1 MGLLLSGEL
10 SIFHSFKD
18 NLLDAL
24 TLLLTRQST
33 PRLIEP
39 APNDEQ
45 LKHILDAG
53 ARVPDHAGLAPWEFI
68 IATGDGLERLG
79 SIFATASRL
88 NGAED
93 EFIAKAKNMPLRAP
107 MVITVVAK
115 VKHHPKVPEFEQHL
129 AAGCAAMA
137 MQQAAFAQG
146 LGAIWRTGA
155 LAFDRNVHQSLGLE
169 ETDQIVGF
177 LYIGTPAIKANL
189 KPTKAG
195 SSFARYI

>member
-1 MGLLLSGEL
+1 M
-10 SIFHSFKD
+10 
-18 NLLDAL
+18 DAL

-33 PRLIEP
+33 PRLIAP
-39 APNDEQ
+39 APTDEQ
-45 LKHILDAG
+45 LKNIMDAG
-53 ARVPDHAGLAPWEFI
+53 ARVPDHAGLTPWEFI

-79 SIFATASRL
+79 TIFAKASQL
-88 NGAED
+88 KGAEE
-93 EFIAKAKNMPLRAP
+93 EFIAKTKNMPLRAP

-115 VKHHPKVPEFEQHL
+115 VKQHPKVPEFEQHL

-155 LAFDRNVHQSLGLE
+155 LAFDRNVHQSLSLD

-177 LYIGTPAIKANL
+177 LYLGTAALKANI

-195 SSFARYI
+195 LNFARYI